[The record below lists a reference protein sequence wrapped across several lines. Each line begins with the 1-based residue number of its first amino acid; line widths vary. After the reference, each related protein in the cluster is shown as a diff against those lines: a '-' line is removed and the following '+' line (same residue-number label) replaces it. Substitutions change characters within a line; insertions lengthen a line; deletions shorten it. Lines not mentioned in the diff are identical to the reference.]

1 MALYILSN
9 AYRKPVN
16 CLIQVGTGQRLI
28 TEPFAFIQDVRVH
41 CRRHEAT
48 VALLRL
54 TARRADNSRTTRE
67 AGLFGIGEPIVIAA
81 DFGEYREEVMRGAVH
96 ALKASYEQG
105 TPRRPTAVTV
115 ECQDD
120 SLRLDRER
128 MPRVWG
134 DGEQLIND
142 RVVVTTLLEEYGL
155 PLDPAS
161 GTGSHYAQLT
171 QEATDLEFLRTRAA
185 VNGYDLLF
193 QAGRVYFGPPRLA
206 ASTQGRFQAD
216 RRLSAQC
223 RYFCLHTDAEAG
235 IQQAQGELNGLGYG
249 RVLRVGEPVRVD
261 SVGEP
266 YNGLYYVEGV
276 LHRFSAADGYQQ
288 FFTLRRDSD
297 ADPVSGIKAVWT
309 ATTSPLYDVL

>member
-16 CLIQVGTGQRLI
+16 CLIRVGTGRRLI
-28 TEPFAFIQDVRVH
+28 TEPFAFVQDVLVH
-41 CRRHEAT
+41 CRRNEAT
-48 VALLRL
+48 VAMLRL
-54 TARRADNSRTTRE
+54 TARRAGNQQVTRE
-67 AGLFGIGEPIVIAA
+67 AGLFGAGEPIVIEA
-81 DFGEYREEVMRGAVH
+81 DFGKYCEELMRGSVH

-105 TPRRPTAVTV
+105 TQRRPTTVTV

-120 SLRLDRER
+120 SLRLDREC
-128 MPRVWG
+128 MHRVWG
-134 DGEQLIND
+134 GGEHLIND
-142 RVVVTTLLEEYGL
+142 RFVVATLLEEYGL
-155 PLDPAS
+155 KLDPAS
-161 GTGSHYAQLT
+161 GAGSHYAQLI
-171 QEATDLEFLRTRAA
+171 QDATDLDFLRARAA

-193 QAGRVYFGPPRLA
+193 QAGQVYFGPMRLVA
-206 ASTQGRFQAD
+206 RPQGRIQAD

-235 IQQAQGELNGLGYG
+235 IQQAQGELNGRCYG
-249 RVLRVGEPVRVD
+249 RVLRVGEPVQVD

-276 LHRFSAADGYQQ
+276 LHRFSATDGYQQ
-288 FFTLRRDSD
+288 FFTLLRGSG
-297 ADPVSGIKAVWT
+297 AETVSGIKVVWA